1 MSEEE
6 KKILFYG
13 TSWCYSSRKTRTLF
27 DQNNISYEWID
38 IDYDEEARKYVE
50 SVNRGF
56 RSVPTLL
63 FPDGS
68 LLVEPTTDELCSK
81 LGIQK

>member
-13 TSWCYSSRKTRTLF
+13 TSWCYSSRKARTLF
-27 DQNNISYEWID
+27 DQNHILYEWID

-63 FPDGS
+63 FPDGT

-81 LGIQK
+81 LGIEK

>member
-6 KKILFYG
+6 KKVIFYG
-13 TSWCYSSRKTRTLF
+13 TSWCYSSRKARGIL
-27 DQNNISYEWID
+27 DQNHIPYDWID
-38 IDYDEEARKYVE
+38 IDYDEEGRKYVE

-68 LLVEPTTDELCSK
+68 LLVEPTTDELCQK
-81 LGIQK
+81 LGVT